1 MVFAPQDDAMQSEAT
16 RMTDV
21 RPAVDVFSDWAEE
34 GRDEGM
40 ERGHAP
46 AWGKCSPSG

>member
-1 MVFAPQDDAMQSEAT
+1 
-16 RMTDV
+16 MTDV

-46 AWGKCSPSG
+46 AVGEMLPSD